1 MEGRG
6 LTTQI
11 EIVVV
16 VVVVVV
22 VVGVGA
28 EGGCGGRGQ
37 RRSGN
42 RCRGWV
48 TLGGVSTFWISKI
61 EHFTVYIFSP
71 GQVLTINIDV
81 SHIDP
86 IMVPLSLIVSKNF
99 HSDWSVGGCRSH
111 EQNAGC
117 SRSI

>member
-11 EIVVV
+11 EIVVAVGVV

-22 VVGVGA
+22 VVGVGVGA
-28 EGGCGGRGQ
+28 EGGFGGRGQ

-71 GQVLTINIDV
+71 GQ
-81 SHIDP
+81 S
-86 IMVPLSLIVSKNF
+86 
-99 HSDWSVGGCRSH
+99 
-111 EQNAGC
+111 
-117 SRSI
+117 

>member
-11 EIVVV
+11 EIVVAV

-22 VVGVGA
+22 VVVVGVGVGA

-42 RCRGWV
+42 RCWGWV

-71 GQVLTINIDV
+71 GQ
-81 SHIDP
+81 S
-86 IMVPLSLIVSKNF
+86 
-99 HSDWSVGGCRSH
+99 
-111 EQNAGC
+111 
-117 SRSI
+117 

>member
-11 EIVVV
+11 EIEIVVVAVAVAVGVVV

-22 VVGVGA
+22 MVVGVGA

-37 RRSGN
+37 WRSGN

-71 GQVLTINIDV
+71 GQ
-81 SHIDP
+81 S
-86 IMVPLSLIVSKNF
+86 
-99 HSDWSVGGCRSH
+99 
-111 EQNAGC
+111 
-117 SRSI
+117 